1 MSTAIQKAGNSP
13 KRRSGRSRAATSPR
27 PETWDS
33 PRVRPRGRQVVWRPP
48 PVDQN
53 HCTSRGNTDT
63 ANRSIREPTVLL
75 FLSTCVCTCVPV
87 CACVYVKKD
96 VHMLLTLVL
105 SEEQN
110 CREFNFQ
117 L

>member
-1 MSTAIQKAGNSP
+1 M
-13 KRRSGRSRAATSPR
+13 
-27 PETWDS
+27 
-33 PRVRPRGRQVVWRPP
+33 WRPP

-53 HCTSRGNTDT
+53 HCTSRGDTDT
-63 ANRSIREPTVLL
+63 ANRSIGEPTVLL
-75 FLSTCVCTCVPV
+75 FLSTRACTRVPV

-105 SEEQN
+105 SGE
-110 CREFNFQ
+110 RNFRQ